1 MKNLRFLE
9 NTSNALFIISTGIIL
24 IAFIGVMTGCAN
36 VVLLY
41 FLGFAVALSIA
52 AFVID
57 CCVYNIEMK
66 LLKKSE
72 SEYWNRLIANAERE
86 EDEEAFI
93 QKKLEAIRRARKE
106 KY

>member
-1 MKNLRFLE
+1 MKTLRFLE
-9 NTSNALFIISTGIIL
+9 NTSNALFIISTGIVL
-24 IAFIGVMTGCAN
+24 IAFIGVITGCAN

-41 FLGFAVALSIA
+41 ALVLAVFMSIA
-52 AFVID
+52 AFIID
-57 CCVYNIEMK
+57 CCIYNIRMK

-93 QKKLEAIRRARKE
+93 QKKLEAIRCARKE

>member
-9 NTSNALFIISTGIIL
+9 NASSALYIIATAIIL
-24 IAFIGVMTGCAN
+24 IAFVGVMAGSTNPMIVWA
-36 VVLLY
+36 
-41 FLGFAVALSIA
+41 LGLALVLSIA

-57 CCVYNIEMK
+57 CCTYNIK
-66 LLKKSE
+66 KKILKKEE
-72 SEYWNRLIANAERE
+72 SEYWNRLISNAERE

-93 QKKLEAIRRARKE
+93 QKKLEAIRCARKE

>member
-9 NTSNALFIISTGIIL
+9 NSSSALFIISTGMIL
-24 IAFIGVMTGCAN
+24 IGFVGVLTGCISPILLG
-36 VVLLY
+36 VLGLAI
-41 FLGFAVALSIA
+41 FLSIA
-52 AFVID
+52 AFIID
-57 CCVYNIEMK
+57 CCVYNIKMK
-66 LLKKSE
+66 ILKKEE

>member
-1 MKNLRFLE
+1 MKSLRFFK
-9 NTSNALFIISTGIIL
+9 NTSNVLYIIATAMIL
-24 IAFIGVMTGCAN
+24 IAFISLIVGCTSPMFLWA
-36 VVLLY
+36 
-41 FLGFAVALSIA
+41 LGFALVLSIA

-57 CCVYNIEMK
+57 CCIYNIEMK
-66 LLKKSE
+66 ILKKEE

>member
-1 MKNLRFLE
+1 MKNLSFLE
-9 NTSNALFIISTGIIL
+9 NTSNALFIISTGIML
-24 IAFIGVMTGCAN
+24 IAFVGVMVGCTN

-41 FLGFAVALSIA
+41 FLGFAVALSLA
-52 AFVID
+52 AFIID
-57 CCVYNIEMK
+57 CCIYNIKTK

-72 SEYWNRLIANAERE
+72 SEYWNRLIANAECE

>member
-9 NTSNALFIISTGIIL
+9 NASNALFIISTGMIL
-24 IAFIGVMTGCAN
+24 IGFVSVLTGCTSPILLVVLGLAVFMSITAFI
-36 VVLLY
+36 
-41 FLGFAVALSIA
+41 
-52 AFVID
+52 ID
-57 CCVYNIEMK
+57 CCVYNIKMK
-66 LLKKSE
+66 ILKKEE

-106 KY
+106 KH

>member
-1 MKNLRFLE
+1 MKTLRFLE
-9 NTSNALFIISTGIIL
+9 NTSNALFIISTGMIL
-24 IAFIGVMTGCAN
+24 IGFVGVLTGCTSPILLG
-36 VVLLY
+36 VLGLAT
-41 FLGFAVALSIA
+41 FLSIA

-57 CCVYNIEMK
+57 CCVYNIKMK
-66 LLKKSE
+66 ILKKEE
-72 SEYWNRLIANAERE
+72 SEYWNRLISNAERE

>member
-1 MKNLRFLE
+1 MKTLRFLE
-9 NTSNALFIISTGIIL
+9 NASNALFIISTGIVL
-24 IAFIGVMTGCAN
+24 IAFIGVITGCTN

-41 FLGFAVALSIA
+41 ALGLAVVLSLA
-52 AFVID
+52 AFIID
-57 CCVYNIEMK
+57 CCIYNIRMK

-72 SEYWNRLIANAERE
+72 SEYWNRLIANAECE

>member
-1 MKNLRFLE
+1 MKTLRFLE
-9 NTSNALFIISTGIIL
+9 NTSNALFIISTSIIL
-24 IAFIGVMTGCAN
+24 IAFIGIIIGCTN

-41 FLGFAVALSIA
+41 FLGLAMVLSIA
-52 AFVID
+52 AFIID
-57 CCVYNIEMK
+57 CCVYNIK
-66 LLKKSE
+66 TKILKKE
-72 SEYWNRLIANAERE
+72 ETEYWNRLIANAECE

>member
-9 NTSNALFIISTGIIL
+9 NASNTLYIVATAIIL
-24 IAFIGVMTGCAN
+24 IAFVGVMAGSTNPIFLWA
-36 VVLLY
+36 
-41 FLGFAVALSIA
+41 LGFALVLSIA
-52 AFVID
+52 AFIID
-57 CCVYNIEMK
+57 CCNYRIKMK
-66 LLKKSE
+66 ILKKEE

>member
-1 MKNLRFLE
+1 MKNLSFLE
-9 NTSNALFIISTGIIL
+9 NASNALYIIATAIIL
-24 IAFIGVMTGCAN
+24 IAFIGVMAGSAN
-36 VVLLY
+36 PMILWA
-41 FLGFAVALSIA
+41 LGLALVLSIA

-57 CCVYNIEMK
+57 CCVYDIKMK
-66 LLKKSE
+66 ILKKEE
-72 SEYWNRLIANAERE
+72 SEYWNRLISNAERE

>member
-9 NTSNALFIISTGIIL
+9 NASNALYIIATAIIL
-24 IAFIGVMTGCAN
+24 IAFVGAMAGSTNPMI
-36 VVLLY
+36 
-41 FLGFAVALSIA
+41 LGALGLALVLSIA

-57 CCVYNIEMK
+57 YCNYRIKMK
-66 LLKKSE
+66 ILKKEE
-72 SEYWNRLIANAERE
+72 SEYWNRLIANAKRK
-86 EDEEAFI
+86 EDEEAFV

>member
-1 MKNLRFLE
+1 MKTLRFLE
-9 NTSNALFIISTGIIL
+9 NASNALFIISTGMIL
-24 IAFIGVMTGCAN
+24 IGFVGVLTGCTSPIFL
-36 VVLLY
+36 VVLGL
-41 FLGFAVALSIA
+41 AVFMSIA

-57 CCVYNIEMK
+57 CCVYNIKMK
-66 LLKKSE
+66 ILKKEE

>member
-9 NTSNALFIISTGIIL
+9 NASNVLYIIATAIIL
-24 IAFIGVMTGCAN
+24 IAFIGVLWA
-36 VVLLY
+36 
-41 FLGFAVALSIA
+41 LGLALVLSIA

-57 CCVYNIEMK
+57 CCNYRIK
-66 LLKKSE
+66 IKILKKEE
-72 SEYWNRLIANAERE
+72 SSYWNRLIANAERE

>member
-1 MKNLRFLE
+1 MKNLRFLD
-9 NTSNALFIISTGIIL
+9 NASSALYIIATAIIL
-24 IAFIGVMTGCAN
+24 IAFVGVMAGSTNPMIVWA
-36 VVLLY
+36 
-41 FLGFAVALSIA
+41 LGLALVLSIA

-57 CCVYNIEMK
+57 CCTYNIKVK

-72 SEYWNRLIANAERE
+72 SEYWNRLISNAERE

>member
-24 IAFIGVMTGCAN
+24 IAFVGVMVGCAN

-41 FLGFAVALSIA
+41 VLGFAVALSLA
-52 AFVID
+52 AFIID
-57 CCVYNIEMK
+57 CCIYSIETK

-72 SEYWNRLIANAERE
+72 SEYWNRLIANAECE

>member
-1 MKNLRFLE
+1 MKNLKFLD
-9 NTSNALFIISTGIIL
+9 NASNALYIIATAIIL
-24 IAFIGVMTGCAN
+24 ISFIGAMAGSTN
-36 VVLLY
+36 PMI
-41 FLGFAVALSIA
+41 LGALGLALVLSIA
-52 AFVID
+52 AFAID
-57 CCVYNIEMK
+57 FCNYRIKMK
-66 LLKKSE
+66 ILKKEE

>member
-1 MKNLRFLE
+1 MKTLRFLE

-24 IAFIGVMTGCAN
+24 IAFIGVMVGCTN

-41 FLGFAVALSIA
+41 FLGFAVALSLA
-52 AFVID
+52 AFIID
-57 CCVYNIEMK
+57 CCIYNIETK

-93 QKKLEAIRRARKE
+93 QQKLKAIRRARKE

>member
-1 MKNLRFLE
+1 MK
-9 NTSNALFIISTGIIL
+9 I
-24 IAFIGVMTGCAN
+24 
-36 VVLLY
+36 
-41 FLGFAVALSIA
+41 
-52 AFVID
+52 
-57 CCVYNIEMK
+57 
-66 LLKKSE
+66 LKKEE